1 MQIQGRIHTVW
12 PLVAAAGRYF
22 LVVGSRLT
30 LGLEHLIIVFCSF
43 MHPDTRRLAG
53 TAICL
58 YIAAYLL
65 TIVLHEFGHAVVA
78 LALGDHPILYNTS
91 VRNTSK
97 LLSGSAHVLIAA
109 AGPVVSLLQ
118 GAGLLLLVRRSRST
132 GPAALFW
139 LYMSVFGLIN
149 FFGYLLIAPLVKGG
163 DTGQIVA
170 LLRVPAEV
178 QWVVA
183 VGSLGALIGLIGG
196 TAPLFLRQ
204 LPLAEQASPAARIS
218 GLRALILWPWLV
230 GSVLL
235 VLLALPAP
243 HPAVIANMFMSPMVL
258 RRAYQ
263 RALDSPA
270 VATAAT
276 GLLGSLWGLALA
288 VVLLALGFK
297 LLGQGV
303 AW

>member
-1 MQIQGRIHTVW
+1 ML
-12 PLVAAAGRYF
+12 PANRY
-22 LVVGSRLT
+22 
-30 LGLEHLIIVFCSF
+30 
-43 MHPDTRRLAG
+43 LAP

-65 TIVLHEFGHAVVA
+65 TIVLHEVGHAVMA

-91 VRNTSK
+91 VQNTSK
-97 LLSGSAHVLIAA
+97 ALSARAHVLIAA
-109 AGPVVSLLQ
+109 AGPVLSLLQ
-118 GAGLLLLVRRSRST
+118 GAALLLRLRRGRAT

-139 LYMSVFGLIN
+139 LYMSAFGLIN

-170 LLRVPAEV
+170 LLHVPAAV
-178 QWVVA
+178 QWAVA
-183 VGSLGALIGLIGG
+183 LTSLGLLVVLVGG
-196 TAPLFLRQ
+196 MAPLFLRQ
-204 LPLAEQASPAARIS
+204 LPVAVQADPATRTRAV
-218 GLRALILWPWLV
+218 RALILWPWLV
-230 GSVLL
+230 GSVVL

-243 HPAVIANMFMSPMVL
+243 HPAVVANMFMSPMVL
-258 RRAYQ
+258 RRTYQ
-263 RALDSPA
+263 RAQHSPV

-276 GLLGSLWGLALA
+276 GLLGAPWPLALA
-288 VVLLALGFK
+288 TVVLAIGFR